1 MAPLVVAGYLR
12 MSEKSKRMNSQG
24 KELFRFVPLANNAVS
39 DAYPEFNANT
49 STILVASGAASDRKK
64 AKQKSDNFM
73 PDLYVLAEI
82 LEEERKGDEWKARVV
97 EMLGECT
104 DLHSCGLVLAHK
116 GRLLDGN
123 KALDSNKPP
132 RTDERKSGI
141 KSVFDSKASAS
152 PAVNSPS
159 PCVLTEDRVDLR
171 TSKCTIFSVDPPGC
185 VDIDDAV
192 HVRVYSPEERVPLE
206 PSVVTKLGLET
217 ASAAERTAVLSNTV
231 LYEVGIHIAD
241 VVNYV
246 KNHCHSLETTTSSP
260 SEDASLSTMDTRMQK
275 IALEALHRSFT
286 VYLPNQQIPILPAY
300 LSHDACSLRAGEDR
314 YTMSCIVTL
323 AATADSSATVASS
336 DTTAST
342 TAITTA
348 ASAQSRTFAHENTS
362 VPLESP
368 PEERAYKIISYRF
381 QKSLISSA
389 GAFTYDQVDQFL
401 DGNTTTSATTA
412 TATATS
418 AATDKANNNKDKS
431 SKANTKSPSS
441 ATVAAADAVPKSLP
455 NTPKGLPKDVKYS
468 LKLFRKLFPSLDSH
482 KIIEQLMLMANICA
496 AEFLQAHTVLS
507 GDIQDAH
514 CDTLS
519 AYLLRRQLPAGYD
532 PLLPPDSAENSA
544 VLSART
550 STAATRTTQRGAF
563 TGVPV
568 ELTAHPAEYILCP
581 ASDACTGT
589 TVSATATSRVES
601 EVKRLSAVEMA
612 HASLGC
618 DVYTHF
624 TSPIRRYADQLV
636 HALMNRI
643 LTRNTSS
650 GAPFAALSLA
660 PSVVMRDPW
669 LETLT
674 PANVAHINAKQK
686 QHKKFQRE
694 MTIVEFVFSQ
704 CTAAGSN
711 EATIDAEAVVL
722 PMRYSDKHRG
732 YKADLFV
739 LAPCAFVYPLRLHT
753 RAQASLYEATYTA
766 HSVSL
771 RNKQTGEVKR
781 LKVGQKIFVQVHCS
795 RSAAS
800 MRKKCVVSSPEI
812 SF

>member
-1 MAPLVVAGYLR
+1 M
-12 MSEKSKRMNSQG
+12 
-24 KELFRFVPLANNAVS
+24 
-39 DAYPEFNANT
+39 
-49 STILVASGAASDRKK
+49 
-64 AKQKSDNFM
+64 
-73 PDLYVLAEI
+73 
-82 LEEERKGDEWKARVV
+82 
-97 EMLGECT
+97 
-104 DLHSCGLVLAHK
+104 
-116 GRLLDGN
+116 
-123 KALDSNKPP
+123 
-132 RTDERKSGI
+132 
-141 KSVFDSKASAS
+141 
-152 PAVNSPS
+152 
-159 PCVLTEDRVDLR
+159 
-171 TSKCTIFSVDPPGC
+171 
-185 VDIDDAV
+185 
-192 HVRVYSPEERVPLE
+192 
-206 PSVVTKLGLET
+206 
-217 ASAAERTAVLSNTV
+217 
-231 LYEVGIHIAD
+231 
-241 VVNYV
+241 
-246 KNHCHSLETTTSSP
+246 
-260 SEDASLSTMDTRMQK
+260 
-275 IALEALHRSFT
+275 
-286 VYLPNQQIPILPAY
+286 
-300 LSHDACSLRAGEDR
+300 
-314 YTMSCIVTL
+314 
-323 AATADSSATVASS
+323 
-336 DTTAST
+336 
-342 TAITTA
+342 
-348 ASAQSRTFAHENTS
+348 
-362 VPLESP
+362 
-368 PEERAYKIISYRF
+368 
-381 QKSLISSA
+381 
-389 GAFTYDQVDQFL
+389 
-401 DGNTTTSATTA
+401 
-412 TATATS
+412 
-418 AATDKANNNKDKS
+418 
-431 SKANTKSPSS
+431 
-441 ATVAAADAVPKSLP
+441 PKSLP
-455 NTPKGLPKDVKYS
+455 NTPKSLPKDVKYS

-496 AEFLQAHTVLS
+496 AEFLQAHTALT

-544 VLSART
+544 VLSARA
-550 STAATRTTQRGAF
+550 SASATRTTQRGAF

-581 ASDACTGT
+581 AS
-589 TVSATATSRVES
+589 TATSGVES
-601 EVKRLSAVEMA
+601 EVKHLSAVEMA

-636 HALMNRI
+636 HALMNR
-643 LTRNTSS
+643 LLARNTTSDAS
-650 GAPFAALSLA
+650 MAALSLV
-660 PSVVMRDPW
+660 PSVGMRDPW

-704 CTAAGSN
+704 CTAVGSN
-711 EATIDAEAVVL
+711 EATVDAEAVVL

-781 LKVGQKIFVQVHCS
+781 LKVGQKISVQVHCS